1 MLPATKAIPKEMLP
15 LVDKPLIQ
23 YVVNECIKAGINEII
38 LVTHSSK
45 NSIENH
51 FDTSFELEA
60 ILEKR
65 VKRQLLDEVQSICP
79 NHVTIMQTRQGIAK
93 GLGHAVLCAKP
104 LIGDEPFA
112 VILPDVI
119 LDEYSTDLSEYN
131 LSEMLSRF
139 NDSGTSQIL
148 VEPVPVENVSDYG
161 IVDCFGENLQPGD
174 SKPIARVVEKPKPE
188 EAPSNLS
195 IVGRYV
201 LSEKIW
207 PLLAKTAPGAGDEIQ
222 LTDAIAMLMEK
233 EPVEAYH
240 LKGRSH
246 DCGNKLGYMQAF
258 VEYGMKHKQL
268 GESFRDWI
276 ITLQTQIEK

>member
-15 LVDKPLIQ
+15 LADKPLIQ
-23 YVVNECIKAGINEII
+23 YVVNECIFAGINEII

-65 VKRQLLDEVQSICP
+65 VKRQLLNDVQSICP
-79 NHVTIMQTRQGIAK
+79 SHVTIMQTRQGIAK
-93 GLGHAVLCAKP
+93 GLGHAILCAKP
-104 LIGDEPFA
+104 LVGEGPFA

-119 LDEYSTDLSEYN
+119 IDQYSSDLKQYN
-131 LSEMLSRF
+131 LTAMLKRYHETSA
-139 NDSGTSQIL
+139 SQIL
-148 VEPVPVENVSDYG
+148 VEPVPQESVSNYG
-161 IVDCFGENLQPGD
+161 VVDCNSYELKPGE
-174 SKPIARVVEKPKPE
+174 SKMIKGVVEKPKTE

-207 PLLAKTAPGAGDEIQ
+207 ALLEKTPAGAGDEIQ
-222 LTDAIAMLMEK
+222 LTDAIEMLIES

-240 LKGRSH
+240 LHGKSH
-246 DCGNKLGYMQAF
+246 DCGNKLGYIKAF
-258 VEYGMKHKQL
+258 VEYSMRHESL
-268 GESFRDWI
+268 GDKFSAWI
-276 ITLQTQIEK
+276 KKIS